1 MASRIQ
7 RPMTVAE
14 EIAHSLTHGFGFLL
28 GLAGLVML
36 LGVAS
41 TEGTHEHVLSAV
53 LYGSTI
59 VVLYASSTLF
69 HALPRG
75 RAKRIAQSMDHAAI
89 FLLIAGTYTP
99 ITLLT
104 LDGPLGYA
112 LFGLEWT
119 LAAIGMVHEVL
130 RGHGGRK
137 LQLILYLVM
146 GWAVLFAL
154 GPLSKALPAAGLA
167 LLIGGGVAYSV
178 GVIFYLRQQ
187 RRWNHTIWHLFVL
200 VGSICHF
207 LAVYWYVM
215 PV

>member
-1 MASRIQ
+1 MATKVE

-41 TEGTHEHVLSAV
+41 SEGTTEHVLSAV
-53 LYGSTI
+53 MYGSTI

-104 LDGPLGYA
+104 LDGPLGYG

-119 LAAIGMVHEVL
+119 LAALGIVHEVT
-130 RGHGGRK
+130 RGNGGRK
-137 LQLILYLVM
+137 VQLALYLVM

-154 GPLSKALPAAGLA
+154 RPLGKAMPSEGIA
-167 LLIGGGVAYSV
+167 LLIAGGVAYSV
-178 GVIFYLRQQ
+178 GVVFYLREKH
-187 RRWNHTIWHLFVL
+187 RWNHTIWHLFVL
-200 VGSICHF
+200 AGSICHF
-207 LAVYWYVM
+207 LAIYWYVM